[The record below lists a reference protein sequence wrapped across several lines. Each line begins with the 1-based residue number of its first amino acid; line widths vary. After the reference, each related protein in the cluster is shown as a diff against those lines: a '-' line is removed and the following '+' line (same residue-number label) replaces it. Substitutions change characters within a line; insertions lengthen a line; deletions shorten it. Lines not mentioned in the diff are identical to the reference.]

1 MFSFMKKMVMSAV
14 MFGLVFG
21 QTPIIRVKQI
31 GEWKTPEYWWK
42 NQETVQLQ
50 TFLAD
55 DTSAPAFKNNN
66 FDSWRDDIL
75 EMEVTLDDNNT
86 GTNYITSVR
95 FDIAFDNDLIT
106 WVEDDGT
113 NTETSINAWTQGN
126 SQVIK
131 GSHISGWTEGDEADD
146 SDYSFE
152 VVHFSNV
159 GYRDS
164 LAVSGNNY
172 EESISDTGYDWLRI
186 TMVSHGHDDNNDGV
200 PDKHFGSGD
209 GNQAQLIKLK
219 FRINDVV
226 DNYQPR
232 SFRIPTFYNGNQGY
246 YTYVSDGYLTNYK
259 VYIDGNWGNAVTD
272 NRTFNGG
279 ARGDITLHP
288 KLVDVEGFARY
299 IGEWADAD
307 GDGVKDNGED
317 FSQDTYP
324 FWKVVF
330 ELDESNPDDNS
341 NWYDIESVADDA
353 SVTDEDLSD
362 DVIGDDSGTYYYLQN
377 DRYKVEQQH

>member
-21 QTPIIRVKQI
+21 QTPIIRVKQL

-42 NQETVQLQ
+42 AQETLQLQ

-232 SFRIPTFYNGNQGY
+232 SFRIPTFY
-246 YTYVSDGYLTNYK
+246 
-259 VYIDGNWGNAVTD
+259 
-272 NRTFNGG
+272 
-279 ARGDITLHP
+279 
-288 KLVDVEGFARY
+288 
-299 IGEWADAD
+299 
-307 GDGVKDNGED
+307 
-317 FSQDTYP
+317 
-324 FWKVVF
+324 
-330 ELDESNPDDNS
+330 
-341 NWYDIESVADDA
+341 
-353 SVTDEDLSD
+353 LSL
-362 DVIGDDSGTYYYLQN
+362 I
-377 DRYKVEQQH
+377 HI

>member
-1 MFSFMKKMVMSAV
+1 MFSFMKNMVMSAV

-42 NQETVQLQ
+42 AQETVDLQ
-50 TFLAD
+50 DFLAD
-55 DTSAPAFKNNN
+55 DISQPAYLNNN

-75 EMEVTLDDNNT
+75 EMEVTIDDNGADLT
-86 GTNYITSVR
+86 AFR

-172 EESISDTGYDWLRI
+172 EESIS
-186 TMVSHGHDDNNDGV
+186 
-200 PDKHFGSGD
+200 
-209 GNQAQLIKLK
+209 
-219 FRINDVV
+219 
-226 DNYQPR
+226 
-232 SFRIPTFYNGNQGY
+232 
-246 YTYVSDGYLTNYK
+246 
-259 VYIDGNWGNAVTD
+259 
-272 NRTFNGG
+272 
-279 ARGDITLHP
+279 LHNC
-288 KLVDVEGFARY
+288 F
-299 IGEWADAD
+299 
-307 GDGVKDNGED
+307 
-317 FSQDTYP
+317 
-324 FWKVVF
+324 
-330 ELDESNPDDNS
+330 
-341 NWYDIESVADDA
+341 
-353 SVTDEDLSD
+353 
-362 DVIGDDSGTYYYLQN
+362 
-377 DRYKVEQQH
+377 H